1 MAPSALSRTWVRPRA
16 LAVAFAFGGAGSAGA
31 RADEAPTQRVRLELR
46 AEGAPAGLRVEA
58 ETVWL
63 GEARRVE
70 LQDDGRGADDRPGDG
85 LYSAEWTGLPA
96 RQLAIRLYARAA
108 GQERVE
114 LAASTETLAL
124 GDDRLVWVLEADE
137 GGGERLRARRTAAPL
152 PGRSSAISDEA
163 GVVASLGWMLLAFA
177 YVAFLVTR
185 PAEKGRP
192 RSAR

>member
-1 MAPSALSRTWVRPRA
+1 MALSAPSRTWARPRA
-16 LAVAFAFGGAGSAGA
+16 LALAFALGGAGSSGA
-31 RADEAPTQRVRLELR
+31 RADESPAQRVRLELR
-46 AEGAPAGLRVEA
+46 AEGAPAGLRLEA

-70 LQDDGRGADDRPGDG
+70 LQDDGRGADGRPGDG
-85 LYSAEWTGLPA
+85 LYSAEWTGLPV
-96 RQLAIRLYARAA
+96 RQLALRLYARAP
-108 GQERVE
+108 GEERVE

-137 GGGERLRARRTAAPL
+137 GGRPPRARRTAAPL